1 MQRALVSAIFGIA
14 LFPLISFAHLD
25 FKKPEGFFSDSA
37 SLLSPKSGSAIESLL
52 SSYTK
57 ETGNEIAVLII
68 PSLEGDPIE
77 EVAVEV
83 FQSWGIG
90 QKGKDNGV
98 LLLISKEDKEV
109 RIEVGYGLEPDL
121 TDAEVGAIIR
131 NVLTPAFKEGKY
143 DEGVGLSLEAIIKGI
158 GGTLLSEEA
167 PVSRRTDIFSKIL
180 SDYFFLVLFAF
191 VWLASVL
198 GRSKSW
204 WLGGILGGALGAGV
218 GFWTGVLMTGIF
230 SFIGLG
236 VLGLIFDF
244 FVSKVYANSKNS
256 GGVPPWWIGG
266 GGFGG
271 SGGFGGGGFSGFG
284 GGSSGGGGAS
294 GRW

>member
-1 MQRALVSAIFGIA
+1 MRRALVSAIFGII
-14 LFPLISFAHLD
+14 LFPLVSFAHLD

-57 ETGNEIAVLII
+57 ETANEIAVLII

-77 EVAVEV
+77 DVAVEV

-131 NVLTPAFKEGKY
+131 NTLTPAFKEGKY
-143 DEGVGLSLEAIIKGI
+143 DEGVGLALEAIIKGI
-158 GGTLLSEEA
+158 GGT
-167 PVSRRTDIFSKIL
+167 IFWGK
-180 SDYFFLVLFAF
+180 
-191 VWLASVL
+191 
-198 GRSKSW
+198 
-204 WLGGILGGALGAGV
+204 
-218 GFWTGVLMTGIF
+218 
-230 SFIGLG
+230 
-236 VLGLIFDF
+236 
-244 FVSKVYANSKNS
+244 
-256 GGVPPWWIGG
+256 GG
-266 GGFGG
+266 GGRRGG
-271 SGGFGGGGFSGFG
+271 RCFFYFFWEKNIFNLLILFYPPPPLPPPPPLDPPPNPLKPPPPKPPLPPNPPPPIHQGGTPPLFLLL
-284 GGSSGGGGAS
+284 A
-294 GRW
+294 